1 MFLQLLSTCLT
12 LVFVSILLVYWRVV
26 RPGKRIYDILQN
38 QGIPAEPF
46 VPFVGQLS
54 RLARYRKE
62 NRIMRFY
69 EELSDKHG
77 LNFLFLLGPFPRL
90 VIQDG
95 ELIACVLSRTHEH
108 LYQKPMDLNFRL
120 KPLIGSHNLLISN
133 GNEHKRA
140 RKMLNPGFCFENLR
154 SMVSIMTNETSKTIE
169 LLLHES
175 SSDKPINLQ
184 KEMSLLTL
192 TIIAS
197 SAFGENYQTI
207 DNARKVVCEAFIA
220 ALDAIVSRTLSLIDQ
235 IPFFSRLPFWGK
247 DIVDRGQERA
257 SIFVE
262 QIINNRRQGRTRNR
276 CEHKDMLDLLLHVV
290 DSNGEHFT
298 DDEIKEQAMALVLA
312 GHQSTSDLMTWTLYI
327 LMTHPS
333 VLRDCQE
340 EIDRV
345 LPNGTIPTYE
355 QLADLHVCESV
366 IQETLRLYPT
376 LPFFVRQCTEEHMIE
391 TEHYRLCI
399 PRNTTI
405 LINTYLV
412 HRQEKYWKNPLEFDY
427 KRWMR
432 DPVTGLKP
440 KLAHPFCYLPFAAGS
455 RNCIGQNFALL
466 EAKVILA
473 MFVQRCQFELQP
485 KNQEIVAD
493 IRITMR
499 PKFGLFSRIS
509 RR

>member
-12 LVFVSILLVYWRVV
+12 LVFVSLFLIYWRVV

-46 VPFVGQLS
+46 VPFLGQLH
-54 RLARYRKE
+54 RLSRYRKE

-69 EELSDKHG
+69 EDLSTKHG

-90 VIQDG
+90 VVQDA
-95 ELIACVLSRTHEH
+95 ELIACILGRTHGQY
-108 LYQKPMDLNFRL
+108 YQKPLDLSFRL

-133 GNEHKRA
+133 GHEHKRA
-140 RKMLNPGFCFENLR
+140 RKMLNPGFRFENLR
-154 SMVSIMTNETSKTIE
+154 SMVSIMTNETSKAIE
-169 LLLHES
+169 MLIQA
-175 SSDKPINLQ
+175 SDKPINLQ

-197 SAFGENYQTI
+197 SAFGENYETI
-207 DNARKVVCEAFIA
+207 ANARKVVCEAFIA
-220 ALDAIVSRTLSLIDQ
+220 ALDAIVNRTLSLIDQ

-247 DIVDRGQERA
+247 DIVDRGQEKA

-262 QIINNRRQGRTRNR
+262 QIINNRRKGRTKNR
-276 CEHKDMLDLLLHVV
+276 CEHEDMLDLLLQVV

-312 GHQSTSDLMTWTLYI
+312 GHQSTSDLMTWMLYI

-333 VLRDCQE
+333 VLQDCQE
-340 EIDRV
+340 EIDRI
-345 LPNGTIPTYE
+345 LPNGMIPTYE
-355 QLADLHVCESV
+355 QLGDLHVCESV
-366 IQETLRLYPT
+366 IHETLRLYPT
-376 LPFFVRQCTEEHMIE
+376 LPFFVRQCIEEHTIE
-391 TEHYRLCI
+391 TANYRLRI
-399 PRNTTI
+399 PRNATI
-405 LINTYLV
+405 LINTYLI
-412 HRQEKYWKNPLEFDY
+412 HRHEKYWTDPLQFDY

-440 KLAHPFCYLPFAAGS
+440 KLAHPFCYLPFAAGT
-455 RNCIGQNFALL
+455 RNCIGQHFALL

-473 MFVQRCQFELQP
+473 MFVQRCHFELDP
-485 KNQEIVAD
+485 TDQEIIAD
-493 IRITMR
+493 LRITMR
-499 PKFGLFSRIS
+499 PKYGLFSKLS
-509 RR
+509 RRQ